1 MDTKRNS
8 GRRSAGVLRES
19 WREMVASAILGLFP
33 RGCWSRI
40 RQRVL
45 DSDAEPGAANSLSA
59 PVACREG
66 NYRRNPIESWFS
78 SRQPQPPIFR
88 SRRGEEA
95 DLAAFPSMNSESRIP
110 PPYLGG
116 YSKGSA
122 PESLLTKSPMRIVSL
137 NRPCSSRP
145 HPTATIEPGKKTPE
159 VGDKSA
165 PEVRCSF

>member
-1 MDTKRNS
+1 
-8 GRRSAGVLRES
+8 
-19 WREMVASAILGLFP
+19 MVASAILGLFP

-78 SRQPQPPIFR
+78 SRQPQPPVFR

-95 DLAAFPSMNSESRIP
+95 DLAAFPIMNSESRFP

-116 YSKGSA
+116 YSKGSVVTFRPSA
-122 PESLLTKSPMRIVSL
+122 TRRVPQPKPLTECRTPWCQLVPNCATFQISSGSV
-137 NRPCSSRP
+137 NRSKFSWHRD
-145 HPTATIEPGKKTPE
+145 AGSKRR
-159 VGDKSA
+159 SA
-165 PEVRCSF
+165 SASCHFPS